1 MADPIGL
8 NPAQS
13 DSSADDYVSPITTLP
28 DTSWVLVP
36 KTDPNHANETI
47 YEKITIANLKAALA
61 PSQPAFAVYATDDDD
76 DASSQGNV
84 TISGANANPNAT
96 GIIPYNH
103 ERFDTDTLFDTTTHK
118 FTVPAGMAGRWYFS
132 FGVFSVNSIGAALL
146 MHETAG
152 GSFNFFGTQG
162 KTGGS
167 SQVSLNGDGAIALA
181 AGDKVFVKVRQNGQ
195 IYGDDGHTEF
205 MGFKLF

>member
-1 MADPIGL
+1 MPDPIGF
-8 NPAQS
+8 NPAQT
-13 DSSADDYVSPITTLP
+13 DATADDYITPITTLP

-36 KTDPNHANETI
+36 KADPNNTGKTI

-61 PSQPAFAVYATDDDD
+61 PTQPAFAVFATDDNT
-76 DASSQGNV
+76 DATSEGNI
-84 TISGANANPNAT
+84 TISGANSSPNAT

-103 ERFDTDTLFDTTTHK
+103 EHFDTGTLFDTSSHK
-118 FTVPAGMAGRWYFS
+118 FTVPTGMAGRWYFS
-132 FGVFSVNSIGAALL
+132 FGVYAVSSIA
-146 MHETAG
+146 TAVLIKESA
-152 GSFNFFGTQG
+152 GSFSFFGTQG

-167 SQVSLNGDGAIALA
+167 SGVGLNGDGAINLA
-181 AGDKVFVKVRQNGQ
+181 EGDKVFVKVKSNGT